1 MPDRNFRDVVAED
14 VVALGCRSEGPPA
27 LRTGR
32 ARSDLRGVRLSLSPG
47 IQTDSHR
54 NPLACPSKRA
64 SGRKPPSETFKFVII
79 RKETKNENAQY
90 GRQGRKSSE
99 PRAVKIGGLLIFIG
113 RRDRRTASFVAKLR
127 IASSGYLR
135 SLSRCRVRL
144 RGLRAQGLAA
154 PRTHSRIRSI
164 IAPGS

>member
-1 MPDRNFRDVVAED
+1 MPDRNIRHVVAED
-14 VVALGCRSEGPPA
+14 LVALGCRSEGPPA

-54 NPLACPSKRA
+54 TAGQFQQAGKW
-64 SGRKPPSETFKFVII
+64 
-79 RKETKNENAQY
+79 AQT
-90 GRQGRKSSE
+90 
-99 PRAVKIGGLLIFIG
+99 AVRNIKYYADGPWAVTVNIGGFLFFIG
-113 RRDRRTASFVAKLR
+113 RRDRRSASFILKVR
-127 IASSGYLR
+127 ISSSGYLR

-144 RGLRAQGLAA
+144 RGLRTQGLAA
-154 PRTHSRIRSI
+154 PRTHSEIRSI